1 MTALG
6 TPGAV
11 PGTAGHEPP
20 GPRPSGTGT
29 ATVFTFAPGGGV
41 NGKLDG
47 SGRVNDSEV
56 YPTLNAG
63 LDAPRA
69 KICTWSGSE
78 YSASMAILTWPI
90 SDRVSLGASES
101 W

>member
-1 MTALG
+1 MTSPG
-6 TPGAV
+6 TPAVMPGAGGHG
-11 PGTAGHEPP
+11 PLGPSPAG
-20 GPRPSGTGT
+20 
-29 ATVFTFAPGGGV
+29 AAVTVFTFAPGGGV

-78 YSASMAILTWPI
+78 YSAAMAILTWPI
-90 SDRVSLGASES
+90 SDRLSLGASES